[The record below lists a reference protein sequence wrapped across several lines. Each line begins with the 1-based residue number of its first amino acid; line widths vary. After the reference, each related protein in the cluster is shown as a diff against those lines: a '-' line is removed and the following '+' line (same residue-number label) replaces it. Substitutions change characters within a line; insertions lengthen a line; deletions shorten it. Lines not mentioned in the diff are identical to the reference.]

1 MGIVVPLI
9 SACMTWPPHGQR
21 SAPQW
26 RRLLV
31 KILGREPWIG
41 TYGVCGLLA
50 LCRYPARPSVLL
62 SPSVLLGRRE
72 LTGSP
77 AAARRACLGLGE
89 TQPAVGVGYDGRVEV
104 AGQLGL
110 PRREGF
116 GVRGRQRGEPVRGGQ
131 VPDLI
136 SDGPARR
143 GRGQLALVVADSWDH
158 PVQGI

>member
-62 SPSVLLGRRE
+62 SPSVLLGRRQ

-77 AAARRACLGLGE
+77 WPPAWRAG
-89 TQPAVGVGYDGRVEV
+89 
-104 AGQLGL
+104 
-110 PRREGF
+110 PRRP
-116 GVRGRQRGEPVRGGQ
+116 GERADERWSSQ
-131 VPDLI
+131 
-136 SDGPARR
+136 AR
-143 GRGQLALVVADSWDH
+143 A
-158 PVQGI
+158 